1 MMNGKR
7 EPIGWMGPSGQK
19 SYWRVIDSRGQ
30 RIASGFTTRALALRW
45 IDGLNLLRA
54 GYQISDDDHEWIFFA
69 LALGTTSAPGPGLHA
84 STESG
89 GHANVPTSSAEDE
102 SGAEG
107 AGGRRRQPQTESAG
121 NAAPIAPRDHRGR
134 AIPGTVKMASHQ
146 VSRMTTRP

>member
-19 SYWRVIDSRGQ
+19 SHSRVIDSRGQ
-30 RIASGFTTRALALRW
+30 RIASGFTTRAFALRW

-54 GYQISDDDHEWIFFA
+54 GYQISDDDHEWIFSHWHSA
-69 LALGTTSAPGPGLHA
+69 LPARQDPGLHA

-107 AGGRRRQPQTESAG
+107 AGGRR
-121 NAAPIAPRDHRGR
+121 
-134 AIPGTVKMASHQ
+134 
-146 VSRMTTRP
+146 